1 MMERIV
7 LEQKDIYKG
16 TLLLVNRDYP
26 VHKYNNEKYLQ
37 LVQALEGHPEIL
49 LEKRAAGML
58 QSLINDL
65 EGWHSIVPVSGY
77 RPQKEQEQIYKESL
91 VENGRE
97 FTNKYVAIP
106 GHSEH
111 QTGYAIDLA
120 RNNHE
125 IDFIRPDFPY
135 DGIWGKFRALAG
147 DYGFIERYQEG
158 KEKITGIAHEPWHFR
173 YVGYPHSI
181 IINREGLTLEEY
193 IVEIKNYPYKG
204 KHLHYEYKGQSMEIF
219 YVNVLEAIYEEIS
232 ISGEYAYQVSGN
244 NSDGVIVTVWRG

>member
-1 MMERIV
+1 MERII

-26 VHKYNNEKYLQ
+26 VHRYNNEKHLQ

-193 IVEIKNYPYKG
+193 IEEIKNYPYKG
-204 KHLHYEYKGQSMEIF
+204 RHLNYVYKGQSMEIF

-244 NSDGVIVTVWRG
+244 NSDGVIVTVLRG